1 VRRAP
6 VLLGLAAVAAIALPP
21 GAASADPF
29 AGFKYEP
36 ASPLTQQAVSF
47 ESTATT
53 DTPGA
58 TIDLREWDL
67 DGDGNF
73 DDGTGET
80 ASFVYQRPGTRL
92 VASHVV
98 DSAGFEDTH
107 RERVVI
113 GNRAPVVSFFSVPSA
128 PAPGETVTFHSTS
141 SDPDGFLTQQTWD
154 LNNDGSFS
162 DYSGS
167 PVTLVFPAPGLYRIG
182 LRVVDDS
189 GAASTLA
196 IAVSVGAAAAAAP
209 PAAGVEPPAPPQ
221 LVTASGQIVSVAR
234 VLSPFPIVRVSGI
247 VRKRGIRLRLLSV
260 SGPLG
265 ASVNVRC
272 RGRGCPFKRKTRTIE
287 AKARAAAGLAPATG
301 LVRIQ
306 RFRRKLLRVGATV
319 KVYVAKPNAIGKYTR
334 LRVRRGRLPAR
345 VDRCIAPGSQTP
357 VPCPTD

>member
-1 VRRAP
+1 MRRVP
-6 VLLGLAAVAAIALPP
+6 VLLGLAAVAIALFPC
-21 GAASADPF
+21 AAWAEPF
-29 AGFKYEP
+29 AGFTYEP
-36 ASPLTQQAVSF
+36 ASPLTQESVRF

-53 DTPGA
+53 DFPGA
-58 TIDLREWDL
+58 TITVRQWDL
-67 DGDGNF
+67 DGDGSF
-73 DDGTGET
+73 DDGSGET
-80 ASFVYQRPGTRL
+80 ASFVYQRPGARQ

-98 DSAGFEDTH
+98 DSAGNEDTH
-107 RERVVI
+107 RERIVI
-113 GNRAPVVSFFSVPSA
+113 GNRVPVVSFFSVPSV
-128 PAPGETVTFHSTS
+128 PAPGEPVTFHSTS
-141 SDPDGFLTQQTWD
+141 SDPDGFLIGQTWD
-154 LNNDGSFS
+154 LNGDGSFS

-167 PVTLVFPAPGLYRIG
+167 SVTLVFPAPGQYRIG

-189 GAASTLA
+189 GAASTIA

-209 PAAGVEPPAPPQ
+209 PAAGGEPPAPPQ
-221 LVTASGQIVSVAR
+221 LVTASGQVVSVAR

-272 RGRGCPFKRKTRTIE
+272 RGRGCPFRRKTRTIE

-319 KVYVAKPNAIGKYTR
+319 KIFVAKPDAIGKYTR

-357 VPCPTD
+357 VPCPSG